1 MLENIIGQTWV
12 PILQKEFDSEYLQKL
27 AQWISYTRDSKT
39 IYPEKEDVFKA
50 LKLCPHG
57 QVKVIIVG
65 QDPYYDGS
73 ADGLA
78 FSYKD
83 GKKPQQTKKSLD
95 VILEEIEDDCYQGFR
110 LHKEY
115 QLDYL
120 AKQGVLLLNT
130 VLTVFHGK
138 ANSHAGLGWETLTKR
153 ILASQWQEASPKVFL
168 LWGNEA
174 QNLFVNTIP
183 EIEHHTGRKHLILR
197 AKHPAA
203 DLYGKDQFGDMKSD
217 YPNTFKGCNH
227 FSKTNEFL
235 LHRGMMAID
244 WLPTYEPYNNVKLS
258 DDPPF

>member
-1 MLENIIGQTWV
+1 MLSNIIGNWA
-12 PILQKEFDSEYLQKL
+12 PILQQEFDSEYLQKL
-27 AQWISYTRDSKT
+27 AQWISYTRESKT

-50 LKLCPHG
+50 LKLCPYG

-95 VILEEIEDDCYQGFR
+95 VIFDEIEEDCYNGFQLNR
-110 LHKEY
+110 DY

-120 AKQGVLLLNT
+120 AKQGVLLLNS

-153 ILASQWQEASPKVFL
+153 ILESQVRETSPKVFL
-168 LWGNEA
+168 LWGKEA
-174 QNLFVNTIP
+174 QNLFDSLSPIIDEYCYTMN
-183 EIEHHTGRKHLILR
+183 HLVLR

-203 DLYGKDQFGDMKSD
+203 DLYGKDQFGDCKAD
-217 YPNTFKGCNH
+217 YPNTFRGCKH
-227 FSKTNEFL
+227 FSQANRFL
-235 LHRGMMAID
+235 LDHQVGAID
-244 WLPTYEPYNNVKLS
+244 WSNPHEPYFNPKLS
-258 DDPPF
+258 DQPPF